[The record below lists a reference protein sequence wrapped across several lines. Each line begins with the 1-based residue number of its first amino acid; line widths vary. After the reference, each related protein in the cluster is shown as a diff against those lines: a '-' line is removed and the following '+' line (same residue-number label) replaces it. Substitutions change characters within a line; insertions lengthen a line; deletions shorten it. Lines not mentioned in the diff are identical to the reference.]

1 MPSKLGLAVLFAA
14 LMACESKSA
23 PSPQAPIERP
33 EERIAAASD
42 ARTVQRTQG
51 DSGAAQASSASD
63 LVDIQTFMPK
73 ALLDM
78 RYAGANN
85 FVGKAIYPEARCR
98 VRRPVARAL
107 QEVQR
112 SLEELGLQLLF
123 WDCYRPFSVQEDFWK
138 LVPDSRYVAQPIRK
152 QGKLVKG
159 SKHNRGAA
167 VDISLATLAGKAL
180 SMPTDHDDFSIR
192 AHVGAKGVP
201 AIARK
206 NAELLR
212 QNMQRAGFTGIAT
225 EWWHFDHETWRDY
238 DLSNQPL

>member
-1 MPSKLGLAVLFAA
+1 MRPTFGLVFLFAGT
-14 LMACESKSA
+14 MACESKSA
-23 PSPQAPIERP
+23 PSPQAPVERLD
-33 EERIAAASD
+33 ERIAAASD
-42 ARTVQRTQG
+42 ARTGQRSQR
-51 DSGAAQASSASD
+51 DSGSLRTTDANEF
-63 LVDIQTFMPK
+63 VDIQTLMPK

-85 FVGKAIYPEARCR
+85 FVGRAIYPEARCR

-138 LVPDSRYVAQPIRK
+138 LVPDSRYVAQPIRR
-152 QGKLVKG
+152 QGKLIKG

-180 SMPTDHDDFSIR
+180 AMPTDHDDFSSR
-192 AHVGAKGVP
+192 AHVGAKGIPVK
-201 AIARK
+201 ARK
-206 NAELLR
+206 NAALLQEKMR
-212 QNMQRAGFTGIAT
+212 AAGFSGIAT
-225 EWWHFDHETWRDY
+225 EWWHFDHQSWRDY
-238 DLSNQPL
+238 NLSDEPL